1 MHLEMHDKHPAT
13 GDSLLDILI
22 TRYGQT
28 IYAQQARSLYPTHV
42 KKTPGEGAYE
52 SAYAVLRT
60 RGLDAGKSALL
71 AVPSS
76 YPEEDAA
83 PRALY
88 AIGVT
93 YEEQQNYDSALV
105 YYKQILKDYPF
116 SAYALEARPR

>member
-1 MHLEMHDKHPAT
+1 VTRAQSLYALMQLEMHDKHEAV
-13 GDSLLDILI
+13 GDSLMELLV
-22 TRYGQT
+22 THYGQT

-52 SAYAVLRT
+52 SAYATLRS
-60 RGLDAGKSALL
+60 RGLDAAKPILL
-71 AVPSS
+71 AVTAS

-93 YEEQQNYDSALV
+93 YE
-105 YYKQILKDYPF
+105 
-116 SAYALEARPR
+116 